1 MFWLLLGLVV
11 LVSLVIL
18 AVTLL
23 ALWTRVRVLGKQV
36 AAAGDSVGALTSTLD
51 SAKAAGPLGVQPCP
65 TCGGPARLVGGRTL
79 SVGRQDA

>member
-11 LVSLVIL
+11 LLSLVVL
-18 AVTLL
+18 AGTLF

-51 SAKAAGPLGVQPCP
+51 GAKAAGPLGVQPCP
-65 TCGGPARLVGGRTL
+65 TCGGPARTVGGRTVA
-79 SVGRQDA
+79 VGRQDT